1 MRKKLA
7 LFAMFAALS
16 SWSFARTLSTTPQD
30 KDDKNKKST
39 ASAQNDHDAD
49 DKNGDIDVVSGP
61 DVQPAN
67 DHAVIRWRTDKVSA
81 SSVKYG
87 TSQNNMSQEQK
98 ISGGSRDHNVT
109 LTGLQPGTKYYFEI
123 LSRNGQVRKTGEFTT
138 QGSSSASNSNNNGS
152 SSGSTTGATASGT
165 DNVQILDGPRP
176 QNVTPNSATI
186 YWRTDDVAA
195 SDVKYGTDPN
205 NPGQR
210 AYERGGAREHT
221 AELTNLQPGQTYYYQ
236 ILRRDGSVRTSG
248 QFQTPASGTTAST
261 TPTTPAP
268 GTPAPAGTSSVAV
281 NKGPVVQYVNQNT
294 AIISWNTNQQSSS
307 TVKYGTDANNLN
319 QTASGNWGTN
329 HQVQV
334 QGLQPSTTYYF
345 VVNSSPAENTGNV
358 ATSAPQS
365 FQTVAPGQQAKQQ
378 PWHF

>member
-7 LFAMFAALS
+7 LFAMLAALS
-16 SWSFARTLSTTPQD
+16 SWSVAQST
-30 KDDKNKKST
+30 NS
-39 ASAQNDHDAD
+39 AAQNN
-49 DKNGDIDVVSGP
+49 NGSAEIDVVSGP
-61 DVQPAN
+61 SVDAAS
-67 DHAVIRWRTDKVSA
+67 DHATIRWSTDKVSA
-81 SSVKYG
+81 SSIKYG
-87 TSQNNMSQEQK
+87 TDQNNMSQEKK

-109 LTGLQPGTKYYFEI
+109 LTGLQPGTKYFYEI
-123 LSRNGQVRKTGEFTT
+123 VSRSGQVRKTGEFTT
-138 QGSSSASNSNNNGS
+138 QGTSSASNSNNNGS
-152 SSGSTTGATASGT
+152 SNSGSSNSGSSTGGSTSSGNV

-176 QNVTPNSATI
+176 QNVTPSSATI

-195 SDVKYGTDPN
+195 SDVKYGTDAN
-205 NPGQR
+205 NPSQR
-210 AYERGGAREHT
+210 AYERGGSREHT
-221 AELTNLQPGQTYYYQ
+221 AELTNLQPGQTYYFQ

-248 QFQTPASGTTAST
+248 QFQTPASGTTAATTPGT
-261 TPTTPAP
+261 TPTTGTTAP
-268 GTPAPAGTSSVAV
+268 GSTSSVAV

-307 TVKYGTDANNLN
+307 TVKYGTDGNNMN
-319 QTASGNWGTN
+319 QTATGNWGTN

-334 QGLQPSTTYYF
+334 QGLQPNTTYYF

>member
-16 SWSFARTLSTTPQD
+16 SWSFARTLSTAPQD
-30 KDDKNKKST
+30 KDDKAKT
-39 ASAQNDHDAD
+39 SAQND
-49 DKNGDIDVVSGP
+49 NGDIDVVSGP
-61 DVQPAN
+61 NVQPAN
-67 DHAVIRWRTDKVSA
+67 DHAVIRWSTDKVSA
-81 SSVKYG
+81 SSIKYG

-138 QGSSSASNSNNNGS
+138 EGSSSASNNNNGS
-152 SSGSTTGATASGT
+152 SSNASNSNSSTGSSASGK

-205 NPGQR
+205 KPSQR
-210 AYERGGAREHT
+210 AYERGGSREHT
-221 AELTNLQPGQTYYYQ
+221 AELSNLQPGQTYYFQ

-248 QFQTPASGTTAST
+248 QFQTPASGTTAATTPGT
-261 TPTTPAP
+261 TPTT
-268 GTPAPAGTSSVAV
+268 GTPAPGSTSSVAV

-319 QTASGNWGTN
+319 QTATGNWGTN

-365 FQTVAPGQQAKQQ
+365 FQTVDPGQQAKQQ
-378 PWHF
+378 SWHF